1 MKHEMFMEQDQDVV
15 VISCRYSSVGVQLRR
30 PLLLGFGEVVN
41 CCVCDT
47 LTGKKG
53 PAWNFVI
60 IEDDDFIPKWI
71 SSQKDNKPS
80 KMKKTGMEWKDCAK
94 SRPKSKMPKL
104 ESILKISAVKP
115 GSRKLKNTI

>member
-53 PAWNFVI
+53 PG
-60 IEDDDFIPKWI
+60 
-71 SSQKDNKPS
+71 SGYQQKDNKPS